1 MTKELLISM
10 YVNALNH
17 ANYFKTDRK
26 ISWNGESKELRLDDG
41 VIKINKILTE
51 PDPSFNIIFFPHVNY
66 AQKNNLGTNAFDF
79 SLSHQEFFDLE
90 MLFDNPPQQRRKIN
104 SKEIEAMT
112 EKNIEPTH
120 LQAYQKY
127 KESYPDL
134 SDAEIIERIG
144 NELSDKV
151 ETIGKLLEEKNQ
163 LSEGCIVDRVAVRNA
178 VERAEFD
185 TFVWHD
191 ADKVFPEFD
200 KEILGYYEIE
210 SGDLT
215 HRVHAICKLKS
226 IHEDRMGKHPCY
238 QEGGSTVPLLFWTE
252 LNDCPFTSMDKQTK
266 NQENGIN

>member
-41 VIKINKILTE
+41 VIKINKSLS
-51 PDPSFNIIFFPHVNY
+51 DPNFNIIFFPHVNY
-66 AQKNNLGTNAFDF
+66 AKKNNLGTNAFDF

-112 EKNIEPTH
+112 EKNIETTH
-120 LQAYQKY
+120 LQTYERY
-127 KESYPDL
+127 KKSYPDL

-144 NELSDKV
+144 NELSDKI

-178 VERAEFD
+178 VEK
-185 TFVWHD
+185 VKGQPIWHD

-200 KEILGYYEIE
+200 KNVLGYFETSINGRTIEVYGICHLESITENAFGKALRYVSGGEQVHLFYWAEIP
-210 SGDLT
+210 
-215 HRVHAICKLKS
+215 K
-226 IHEDRMGKHPCY
+226 
-238 QEGGSTVPLLFWTE
+238 
-252 LNDCPFTSMDKQTK
+252 CPFTSIDKKTK
-266 NQENGIN
+266 NQENENN

>member
-51 PDPSFNIIFFPHVNY
+51 PEPSFNIIFFPHVNY

-90 MLFDNPPQQRRKIN
+90 MLFDNPPNQRRKIK
-104 SKEIEAMT
+104 SKEIEGMT
-112 EKNIEPTH
+112 EKNIETTH
-120 LQAYQKY
+120 LQTYERY
-127 KESYPDL
+127 KKSYPDL

-151 ETIGKLLEEKNQ
+151 GTIGRLNTINQ
-163 LSEGCIVDRVAVRNA
+163 ELVNQITNQTNQA
-178 VERAEFD
+178 
-185 TFVWHD
+185 VWHD

-200 KEILGYYEIE
+200 KNILGYFERGINASKVQIYGICHLESITENAFGKALRYVSGGEQVQLLYWAEIP
-210 SGDLT
+210 
-215 HRVHAICKLKS
+215 K
-226 IHEDRMGKHPCY
+226 
-238 QEGGSTVPLLFWTE
+238 
-252 LNDCPFTSMDKQTK
+252 CPFEKEKTK
-266 NQENGIN
+266 NQ